1 MFAQIAVNFPN
12 AEKMLLAAGPPAVIA
27 VILLAVQIKVI
38 SKIENRQRRTA
49 LIILTTGIQATVLT
63 LWALAWAMG
72 TF

>member
-1 MFAQIAVNFPN
+1 MFAQIAVNLPPL
-12 AEKMLLAAGPPAVIA
+12 EKVFYAAGPPAMIA

-38 SKIENRQRRTA
+38 SKIEDRRKRSV
-49 LIILTTGIQATVLT
+49 LVVVTTGIQATVLT